1 MTTTECTN
9 IIKKI
14 PSLTPLELRLVSLKT
29 NQSLSEK
36 TIYLSIEKRLKNLNA
51 CVHCRSRNIV
61 RWGHSHNLQRF
72 RCKSCHKT
80 FNELTKTPFA
90 RMRKRDE
97 LGRYAQSMCEGKT
110 LREAAKISNIVLSTS
125 FRWRH
130 KLLSMPEKHKAK
142 RLAGIVEVDET
153 FFRESFKGK
162 RNIHHRKPRRHGKAA
177 KGEKVP
183 LVPVLIALDR
193 TGKEADFVLKNKGQ
207 KEIHPCLKGR
217 VKKGAVLCSDGSH
230 VYSTFAKK
238 EGIYHKRIISTAPL
252 RRLDDGAFHIQN
264 LNNYTQRLK
273 GWMRR
278 FNGVGT
284 AYLKNYLAWWR
295 GIAFNKLVNVEHWLD
310 EALVLK

>member
-1 MTTTECTN
+1 MTSIQCIN

-14 PSLTPLELRLVSLKT
+14 PSLTPYELRLVSLKT
-29 NQSLSEK
+29 EQSLSEK
-36 TIYLSIEKRLKNLNA
+36 TLNLAMEKRLKNLNA
-51 CVHCRSRNIV
+51 CVHCRASHIV
-61 RWGHSHNLQRF
+61 RWGQSHGLQRF
-72 RCKSCHKT
+72 RCKSCNKT

-90 RMRKRDE
+90 RMRKRD
-97 LGRYAQSMCEGKT
+97 LLAGYAKSMCEGKT
-110 LREAAKISNIVLSTS
+110 LREAAKINHIVLSTS

-130 KLLSMPEKHKAK
+130 KLLTMPEKHKAS
-142 RLAGIVEVDET
+142 LLSGIVEVDET

-162 RNIHHRKPRRHGKAA
+162 RNIEHRKPRRHGKAA

-183 LVPVLIALDR
+183 LIPVLIALDR
-193 TGKEADFVLKNKGQ
+193 AGKEADFVLKNKSQ
-207 KEIHPCLKGR
+207 KEIYPCLAGR
-217 VKKGAVLCSDGSH
+217 IKKGSVLCSDGNH
-230 VYSTFAKK
+230 AYTNFARK
-238 EGIYHKRIISTAPL
+238 EGVYHKRIISSNPA

-295 GIAFNKLVNVEHWLD
+295 GIAFKKLVKPKHWLD
-310 EALVLK
+310 EALVLN